1 MRGRKPTPT
10 QLKIVRANPGKRPL
24 NAHEPKPV
32 CANPEEVPEWLSAEA
47 REHWPTIAKQLAD
60 AGVLSVLD
68 RAALAQYCEAFAIWR
83 QAYEKVLKFGLIVKA
98 QSGFPVQSPF
108 LSIANV
114 QSERMLRILAEFGM
128 TPASRSRV
136 TVSKADDERWSRKFG
151 QTGKWNA
158 RGLSQR

>member
-1 MRGRKPTPT
+1 MRGRRPTPT
-10 QLKIVRANPGKRPL
+10 NLKLVRGQPGHRAL
-24 NAHEPKPV
+24 NANEPKPAA
-32 CANPEEVPEWLSAEA
+32 ANPEDVPEWLSSEA

-60 AGVLSVLD
+60 AGVLTVLD
-68 RAALAQYCEAFAIWR
+68 RAALAQYCEAFVIWR

-136 TVSKADDERWSRKFG
+136 TVSKADDTNPYAKFV
-151 QTGKWNA
+151 KPH
-158 RGLSQR
+158 